1 MEFPISNNLRISN
14 IRRALSHPGP
24 YTENPMG
31 PRIPVST
38 ALIFSWHGPWW
49 SLVGK
54 VVVALAVVSPSSG
67 GSFSGMCLSR
77 CWLLSQPT
85 IFGLVGLSVRDFPTK
100 RKTVQTWNLGHTLPK
115 NKSKNCF
122 FEKVT
127 LRVASPE
134 KLSGLVA
141 FAYISSIALLWILIL
156 LAMR

>member
-1 MEFPISNNLRISN
+1 MGRYYSQQTWKNINSWIKYSKNSNPFFFKTNRIWMEFPISNNLRISN

-85 IFGLVGLSVRDFPTK
+85 IFHKS
-100 RKTVQTWNLGHTLPK
+100 RKSLGYGP
-115 NKSKNCF
+115 F
-122 FEKVT
+122 WKV
-127 LRVASPE
+127 P
-134 KLSGLVA
+134 
-141 FAYISSIALLWILIL
+141 FH
-156 LAMR
+156 